1 MKKIKE
7 NRGIT
12 LVALVITIVIL
23 LILAGLSIST
33 LTNTGLFKK
42 AKEAKEKTQNT
53 EKEQNK
59 ILNEYET
66 ALNQYDEKTLV
77 YKVNSGI
84 IKIGNYVS
92 YTPDQANTDK
102 ILEELKTYSGSDANT
117 TSTLRQETLKWRVL
131 DVKDGKVRLISATPT
146 NQDEIN
152 AQNKIYLSGAKG
164 YNNAVYLLDK
174 TCKTLYNNSK
184 LVSNVQNLKIED
196 IQEHLKYDYTQYEN
210 TNVDTKKYGGTK
222 EYTTNKNFP
231 NIFAKEKTGWVDG
244 IQGME
249 LNLSEQDRP
258 INETK
263 SIANEKIKITNT
275 YWRKSMVVGDFE
287 KEKYY
292 ELFINN
298 GNNYNIYWISSRCI
312 DAHSDIAYFDVR
324 LVVSGGINGYYLYNS
339 NNDELSLNYAFRP
352 VITLNSNVKVTSG
365 EGSENTPFNIE

>member
-174 TCKTLYNNSK
+174 TCKTLYDNSK
-184 LVSNVQNLKIED
+184 LASNVQNLKIED

-210 TNVDTKKYGGTK
+210 ANVDTKKYGGTK

-275 YWRKSMVVGDFE
+275 YWCRGMTSIDFDNG
-287 KEKYY
+287 YY
-292 ELFINN
+292 ELFIKK
-298 GNNYNIYWISSRCI
+298 GEKNYGTYFVSSRCI
-312 DAHSDIAYFDVR
+312 YAGPDVANFDVSGIGSNLISAYDLCDSFGRIYTCAHS
-324 LVVSGGINGYYLYNS
+324 
-339 NNDELSLNYAFRP
+339 FRP